1 MSKILSFI
9 IPSYN
14 VEKYLT
20 KALDSFAVP
29 ELETQIEV
37 IVVDDGSSDGTALI
51 ARSYLERF
59 PNIFRLL
66 QKENGGHGSAINEGS
81 RIASGKF
88 IKIVD
93 ADDWVVT
100 EHLKSFMEYLAACNS
115 DVVLTPF
122 HMVDMNTGAK
132 TFQHMYLEDNSHIFT
147 PDEIASDWKAFDRC
161 TTFHGITYK
170 TAFYNEYRHELPEK
184 VFYEDQEYATIP
196 FCYARRV
203 SILDLTIYQ
212 YLVGNS
218 QQSVSQ
224 QNQVKRI
231 HHLKKVIDDML
242 EYWKENQGSPGFSEN
257 YWIRKAEGTVL
268 SYYMIMCILNPEKS
282 SGRRLCAELNQ
293 RLKRACLPL
302 YTRVLKKYHLYVLFS
317 WLQIGPQAYERMI
330 HSFLFRL
337 LRHNHKIEKE

>member
-1 MSKILSFI
+1 MSKIISFI

-14 VEKYLT
+14 VEEYLT
-20 KALDSFAVP
+20 KALDSFLVP

-37 IVVDDGSSDGTALI
+37 IVVDDGSYDQTAVI
-51 ARSYLERF
+51 AQSYLERF

-81 RIASGKF
+81 RIAAGKF

-100 EHLKSFMEYLAACNS
+100 ENLGNFIKYLIICES

-122 HMVDMNTGAK
+122 HMVDMNTGIK
-132 TFQHMYLEDNSHIFT
+132 TFQCMYLENYSRIFT
-147 PDEIASDWKAFDRC
+147 PNEIASNWKAFDKC

-170 TAFYNEYRHELPEK
+170 TAFYNYYRHELPEK

-196 FCYARRV
+196 FCYAQKV
-203 SILDLTIYQ
+203 SVLDLTIYQ

-218 QQSVSQ
+218 RQSVSH
-224 QNQVKRI
+224 QNQGKRI
-231 HHLKKVIDDML
+231 GHLEKVIDDML
-242 EYWKENQGSPGFSEN
+242 EYWKINYGSPGFSEN
-257 YWIRKAEGTVL
+257 YWIRKAEGTIL

-282 SGRRLCAELNQ
+282 IGRRLCAKLNQ
-293 RLKRACLPL
+293 KLKVSCLPL
-302 YTRVLKKYHLYVLFS
+302 YTGVLNKYHLYVLFS
-317 WLQIGPQAYERMI
+317 WLQISPNAYERII